1 MRRILAPLLLAL
13 AVLLAACGG
22 SAEPT
27 PRPVP
32 TPTPT
37 PREISAAVG
46 RATQASES
54 VHFVISLSGK
64 PVALDANGFSLL
76 NAMEG
81 DLQRPDRV
89 LAVLNVTVGG
99 GVTEI
104 RTVSLAGRQY
114 VTNPI
119 TRQWQCLDP
128 GVAFDPAVLFAPDQG
143 VEYLLQEGFEEVS
156 LVGSEELDGRPHYHL
171 RGSMAGERL
180 QAISLG
186 LLGAGPVAVD
196 LWADQATMRASRMVL
211 VDSASD
217 PQQPSTWTLD
227 FADYG
232 KTVEIRAPVECP

>member
-1 MRRILAPLLLAL
+1 MPVPLLLAL
-13 AVLLAACGG
+13 AMLLAACGRP
-22 SAEPT
+22 AEP
-27 PRPVP
+27 PPLP

-37 PREISAAVG
+37 PREISAAIG
-46 RATQASES
+46 RATQAAES

-64 PVALDANGFSLL
+64 PVALDAAGLTVL
-76 NAMEG
+76 NALEG
-81 DLQRPDRV
+81 DLKRPAGV

-104 RTVSLAGRQY
+104 RTVSLDGTQY

-128 GVAFDPAVLFAPDQG
+128 GVAVDPAVLFAPGQG
-143 VEYLLQEGFEEVS
+143 VEYLLQEGFAEVS

-171 RGSMAGERL
+171 RGTMAGEQL

-196 LWADQATMRASRMVL
+196 LWADQVTMRATRIVL

-217 PQQPSTWTLD
+217 PQQPGIWTID
-227 FADYG
+227 FSDYG
-232 KTVEIRAPVECP
+232 KTVDVRAPLACP